1 MGPQPNLKFD
11 ALVLGGGIAGL
22 EAALNLAEQDF
33 SVAVVEKDA
42 SIGGKMIRL
51 SKVFPTLDCSSCITT
66 PKMAAAAH
74 HPRITLLTY
83 CELQALARRGDELVA
98 SITQK
103 PRYVDLE
110 KCIGCRQCE
119 YQCPVLAADGE
130 QGGFAGRKAIY
141 IPFSNAIPPKALID
155 PENCILCGRCAKA
168 CPTGAVNYFQEP
180 EDFTLTAAT
189 AVIATGFEMIP
200 LEDKVQYGQGRIP
213 DVITALQMERLLAP
227 HGPYN
232 RVLRPYDG
240 KEPDSV
246 AFIQCAGSRD
256 QSMGVPYCSRVCC
269 MYAIKQAMLLSG
281 SLPLADLTVYYMDIR
296 AFGKGYEQFFQNA
309 QAMGVN
315 FVKGKVAYVEPGA
328 DGAVRLRYESQEA
341 EGGVQ
346 VAEHD
351 LVVLSLGL
359 LPGWLPDGRCALA
372 TGADNFIKT
381 VKPKLAPTLTGLDG
395 VFVAGAAAG
404 PKDIVD
410 SIVEAGAAAM
420 EACRYLSS
428 TRNNVGQAPS
438 PVQDSRRA
446 AVLHAIAGESLMAK
460 TKNPNPAPEAK
471 VGVYVCHCGGNISDA
486 VDVAQGLRASPQGA
500 RGGGGPGPYVHVLR
514 SRPGTDYR
522 GPAERGGGP
531 GGGGLLLAQSA

>member
-1 MGPQPNLKFD
+1 MGAQQNLKFD

-33 SVAVVEKDA
+33 TVAVVEKDA

-83 CELQALARRGDELVA
+83 CELQSLVRRGDELVA

-103 PRYVDLE
+103 PRYVGLE

-119 YQCPVLAADGE
+119 YQCPVLVPDAE

-141 IPFSNAIPPKALID
+141 IPFSNAIPQKALID

-180 EDFTLTAAT
+180 EVFTLTAAA
-189 AVIATGFEMIP
+189 AVIATGFEMMP

-328 DGAVRLRYESQEA
+328 DGVVRLRYESQEA

-381 VKPKLAPTLTGLDG
+381 VKPCLAPTLTELEG

-420 EACRYLSS
+420 EACRYLAEK
-428 TRNNVGQAPS
+428 V
-438 PVQDSRRA
+438 VKA
-446 AVLHAIAGESLMAK
+446 AS
-460 TKNPNPAPEAK
+460 
-471 VGVYVCHCGGNISDA
+471 
-486 VDVAQGLRASPQGA
+486 
-500 RGGGGPGPYVHVLR
+500 
-514 SRPGTDYR
+514 
-522 GPAERGGGP
+522 
-531 GGGGLLLAQSA
+531 